1 MSNPD
6 YSMKRFRPMIGK
18 RIRNIKLDADNQR
31 YLLFET
37 DSDHIVFEAVTP
49 DWSESISWFA
59 DIIGVEEVLN
69 QSIVSIVDI
78 EMDKR
83 VKFDNRTKEGYTFD
97 DFYGV
102 KIKSNRGICDII
114 YRNSSYGFYGGD
126 LKVSETIPEN
136 VRWQEITTDYPF

>member
-83 VKFDNRTKEGYTFD
+83 VKFDNRTK
-97 DFYGV
+97 
-102 KIKSNRGICDII
+102 
-114 YRNSSYGFYGGD
+114 
-126 LKVSETIPEN
+126 
-136 VRWQEITTDYPF
+136 